1 MSETILPLVLDGLLV
16 VLLLT
21 TIVYAMILN
30 RKLNRLRGNHDEME
44 VFVDKLNVACARAES
59 ATAGLRNAGEN
70 GKSVFRE
77 AASKAEA
84 LRDELAF
91 LVERA
96 DIVSG
101 RLASVSEGTKVVSA
115 DPRSQVAAAQSAAP
129 QSVAGH
135 SASAKSEQ
143 GRKPGAKRPA
153 PAPRRGQDAGRGHEM
168 GRAGAGRGA
177 HQADESASGSPRSE
191 AEEELLKALRN
202 AR

>member
-1 MSETILPLVLDGLLV
+1 MSEIFLPLILDGLLI
-16 VLLLT
+16 VLLLA

-44 VFVDKLNVACARAES
+44 VFVDKLNVACARAEA

-70 GKSVFRE
+70 GKAVFRE

-96 DIVSG
+96 DIVAG
-101 RLASVSEGTKVVSA
+101 RLATASEGTKVVPKETQA
-115 DPRSQVAAAQSAAP
+115 QGMAAKPDQARK
-129 QSVAGH
+129 AG
-135 SASAKSEQ
+135 S
-143 GRKPGAKRPA
+143 KRPA
-153 PAPRRGQDAGRGHEM
+153 STARRAPDAGRSQEPSRV
-168 GRAGAGRGA
+168 GRAGPVDDAA
-177 HQADESASGSPRSE
+177 SPRSE

>member
-1 MSETILPLVLDGLLV
+1 MSETILPLILDGLLV
-16 VLLLT
+16 VLLLA

-59 ATAGLRNAGEN
+59 ATAGLRNAGES
-70 GKSVFRE
+70 GKAVFRE
-77 AASKAEA
+77 SASKAEA

-101 RLASVSEGTKVVSA
+101 RLATVSEGTKIVSKESQA
-115 DPRSQVAAAQSAAP
+115 QVAAAKPDPA
-129 QSVAGH
+129 
-135 SASAKSEQ
+135 
-143 GRKPGAKRPA
+143 RKPGPKRPA
-153 PAPRRGQDAGRGHEM
+153 PAARRAQEVGRSQEQARS
-168 GRAGAGRGA
+168 GRAAPGDDA
-177 HQADESASGSPRSE
+177 GSPRSE

>member
-1 MSETILPLVLDGLLV
+1 MSETILPLILDGLLV
-16 VLLLT
+16 VLLLA

-70 GKSVFRE
+70 GKAVFRE
-77 AASKAEA
+77 SASKAEA

-96 DIVSG
+96 DIVAG
-101 RLASVSEGTKVVSA
+101 RLATASEGTKVVPTETRA
-115 DPRSQVAAAQSAAP
+115 QAAA
-129 QSVAGH
+129 
-135 SASAKSEQ
+135 AKPEPA
-143 GRKPGAKRPA
+143 RKPASKRPTQA
-153 PAPRRGQDAGRGHEM
+153 ARRGQDDGRAKAPAKAGRVAPGDD
-168 GRAGAGRGA
+168 AA
-177 HQADESASGSPRSE
+177 SPRSE

>member
-1 MSETILPLVLDGLLV
+1 MIETTLPLILDGFLI
-16 VLLLT
+16 LLLLA

-30 RKLNRLRGNHDEME
+30 RKLNRLRGNHEEMD
-44 VFVDKLNVACARAES
+44 VFVDKLNVACARAEA
-59 ATAGLRNAGEN
+59 ATAGLRNAGES
-70 GKSVFRE
+70 GKSVFKE
-77 AASKAEA
+77 SASKAEA

-115 DPRSQVAAAQSAAP
+115 QAPAARAEPARAT
-129 QSVAGH
+129 
-135 SASAKSEQ
+135 
-143 GRKPGAKRPA
+143 GAKRPA
-153 PAPRRGQDAGRGHEM
+153 QASRRDQNAGRNQEQ
-168 GRAGAGRGA
+168 GRAGTGRAAAGEA
-177 HQADESASGSPRSE
+177 ASSGPSRSE

>member
-1 MSETILPLVLDGLLV
+1 MSETILPLILDGLLV
-16 VLLLT
+16 VLLLA

-30 RKLNRLRGNHDEME
+30 RKLNRLRGNHAEME

-70 GKSVFRE
+70 GKAVFRE
-77 AASKAEA
+77 SASKAEA

-96 DIVSG
+96 DIVAG
-101 RLASVSEGTKVVSA
+101 RLATASEGTKVVQSETKA
-115 DPRSQVAAAQSAAP
+115 QVAGAKP
-129 QSVAGH
+129 ESV
-135 SASAKSEQ
+135 
-143 GRKPGAKRPA
+143 RKPASKRPA
-153 PAPRRGQDAGRGHEM
+153 SGPRRGQDAGRAQEPARA
-168 GRAGAGRGA
+168 GRAAPADDGA
-177 HQADESASGSPRSE
+177 SPRSE

>member
-1 MSETILPLVLDGLLV
+1 MSETMLPLILDGLLV
-16 VLLLT
+16 VLLLA

-70 GKSVFRE
+70 GKAVFRE

-96 DIVSG
+96 DIVAG
-101 RLASVSEGTKVVSA
+101 RLATASEGTKIVSKEA
-115 DPRSQVAAAQSAAP
+115 QGQVAAAKP
-129 QSVAGH
+129 DPV
-135 SASAKSEQ
+135 
-143 GRKPGAKRPA
+143 RKPASKRPA
-153 PAPRRGQDAGRGHEM
+153 PAARRAQEAGRSQEQARA
-168 GRAGAGRGA
+168 GRAAP
-177 HQADESASGSPRSE
+177 ADDAGSPRSE

>member
-1 MSETILPLVLDGLLV
+1 MSETFLPLILDGLLV
-16 VLLLT
+16 VLLLA

-44 VFVDKLNVACARAES
+44 VFVDKLNVACARAEA

-70 GKSVFRE
+70 GKAVFRE
-77 AASKAEA
+77 SASKAEA

-96 DIVSG
+96 DIVAG
-101 RLASVSEGTKVVSA
+101 RLATASEGTKVVPA
-115 DPRSQVAAAQSAAP
+115 ETKAQNAAAKPESA
-129 QSVAGH
+129 
-135 SASAKSEQ
+135 
-143 GRKPGAKRPA
+143 RKPASKRPA
-153 PAPRRGQDAGRGHEM
+153 PAARRGQDVGRAQESARAGRT
-168 GRAGAGRGA
+168 APTDDAA
-177 HQADESASGSPRSE
+177 SPRSE

>member
-1 MSETILPLVLDGLLV
+1 MMNSVLPLVLDGLLV
-16 VLLLT
+16 VLLLA

-44 VFVDKLNVACARAES
+44 VFVDKLNVACARAEA
-59 ATAGLRNAGEN
+59 ATAGLRSAGEN
-70 GKSVFRE
+70 GKSVFRD

-96 DIVSG
+96 DIVAG
-101 RLASVSEGTKVVSA
+101 RLANASEGTSVVQPNA
-115 DPRSQVAAAQSAAP
+115 GVAAAGP
-129 QSVAGH
+129 RPDPN
-135 SASAKSEQ
+135 K
-143 GRKPGAKRPA
+143 KPAAKRPA
-153 PAPRRGQDAGRGHEM
+153 APVRRGPEPSRPAPSGRGEAASDH
-168 GRAGAGRGA
+168 
-177 HQADESASGSPRSE
+177 SGSAPRSE

>member
-1 MSETILPLVLDGLLV
+1 MMNTVLPLVLDGLLV
-16 VLLLT
+16 VLLLA

-44 VFVDKLNVACARAES
+44 VFVDKLNVACARAEA
-59 ATAGLRNAGEN
+59 ATAGLRSAGEN
-70 GKSVFRE
+70 GKSVFRD

-96 DIVSG
+96 DIVAG
-101 RLASVSEGTKVVSA
+101 RLANASEGTSVVQPNAAVAAGTRA
-115 DPRSQVAAAQSAAP
+115 DP
-129 QSVAGH
+129 
-135 SASAKSEQ
+135 AK
-143 GRKPGAKRPA
+143 KPAAKRPA
-153 PAPRRGQDAGRGHEM
+153 APVRRGPEPSRQASGGRGE
-168 GRAGAGRGA
+168 GASD
-177 HQADESASGSPRSE
+177 HSGSTPRSE

>member
-1 MSETILPLVLDGLLV
+1 MIETTLPLVLDGFL
-16 VLLLT
+16 VLLLLA

-44 VFVDKLNVACARAES
+44 VFVDKLNVACARAEA

-70 GKSVFRE
+70 GKAVFRE
-77 AASKAEA
+77 SASKAEA

-96 DIVSG
+96 DIVSS
-101 RLASVSEGTKVVSA
+101 RLASVSEGTKVVAAQAPAARAAA
-115 DPRSQVAAAQSAAP
+115 DPARAT
-129 QSVAGH
+129 
-135 SASAKSEQ
+135 
-143 GRKPGAKRPA
+143 GAKRPA
-153 PAPRRGQDAGRGHEM
+153 QASRRDQNTGRNQEQ
-168 GRAGAGRGA
+168 GRAGAGRPAAGEA
-177 HQADESASGSPRSE
+177 SASGPSRSE